1 MVTHTIPD
9 WDLEPDIPPDIPMDL
24 DPGLEPPRQNKRR
37 RSSSDIKRH
46 QAKVVKAILALLEP
60 IEIGL
65 LAKEYKGIKIL
76 ASYKEAILDPENS
89 PDWKIAIQEEIASL
103 IANNTW

>member
-37 RSSSDIKRH
+37 RSSSDIKEH
-46 QAKVVKAILALLEP
+46 QAKVVKAMLALLEP
-60 IEIGL
+60 TIEIGL
-65 LAKEYKGIKIL
+65 LAKEYKGIKIP
-76 ASYKEAILDPENS
+76 AFYKEAISDPENG
-89 PDWKIAIQEEIASL
+89 PNWKIAI
-103 IANNTW
+103 